1 MDKPSQSMSHSERF
15 PTTRWSLVGR
25 AGSPNLDANQA
36 AANDRAALGELI
48 RMYLPALHAHLVG
61 PLRIDRHRA
70 DDLIQGFLADKVL
83 EQNLIALADSNRGKF
98 RTFLLTALERF
109 VVDTHRHDSARK
121 RSPTSKMLDVDD
133 HTDDLTARSTP
144 SDAFDR
150 AWAGRVLGEVMRR
163 LRAECESSE
172 RPHLW
177 HIFESRMLL
186 PIIEGSPPPSHEALA
201 KKWNL
206 ESPTQSANA
215 LGSAKRMFTRV
226 FRSVVSE
233 YAASEAEV
241 DDEIRELWEIFSH
254 PSA

>member
-1 MDKPSQSMSHSERF
+1 MDESSQSERF

-25 AGSPNLDANQA
+25 AITPNPSSDAEQLA
-36 AANDRAALGELI
+36 ADDRAALGELI
-48 RMYLPALHAHLVG
+48 RLYLPALRAHLVG

-83 EQNLIALADSNRGKF
+83 EQNLIALADPNRGKF
-98 RTFLLTALERF
+98 RTFLLTALECF
-109 VVDTHRHDSARK
+109 IVDVHRYDSARK
-121 RSPTSKMLDVDD
+121 RAPNSKVLDVDD
-133 HTDDLTARSTP
+133 HTDDVTTRDTP

-163 LRAECESSE
+163 MRAECESSD

-177 HIFESRMLL
+177 GIFESRMLL
-186 PIIEGSPPPSHEALA
+186 PITEGSLPPSHETLA
-201 KKWNL
+201 KKWKL
-206 ESPTQSANA
+206 DSPTQSANA
-215 LGSAKRMFTRV
+215 LGSSKRLFTRV
-226 FRSVVSE
+226 FRDVVSE

-241 DDEIRELWEIFSH
+241 DEEIRELWEIFSR